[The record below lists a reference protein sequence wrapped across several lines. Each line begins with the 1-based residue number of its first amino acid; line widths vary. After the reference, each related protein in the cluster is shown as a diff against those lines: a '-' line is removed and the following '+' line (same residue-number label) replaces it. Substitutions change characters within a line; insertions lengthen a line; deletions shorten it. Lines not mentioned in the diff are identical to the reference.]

1 MHLPLCSILFCLR
14 SNGVAERRVFF
25 CKTWFD
31 VLRSNLSGFC
41 GLSTDALAI
50 CDSIAAEKST
60 HCAHRVWF
68 IDEYVY
74 RMIGWQ
80 PKAQGIKLRRKSC
93 DLVTL
98 PFRCALGS
106 SVSVTQWIVV
116 SCCFLCCV
124 AWGLYS
130 PGLLLRCYDIAY
142 YFVSV
147 NLRSRQGFNCWTPCF
162 FSLQVFFP
170 HVILQVKRGETKK

>member
-1 MHLPLCSILFCLR
+1 MHLPLCAILFGLH
-14 SNGVAERRVFF
+14 SNGVAERRVFL
-25 CKTWFD
+25 CKTWFE

-50 CDSIAAEKST
+50 WDSIAAEKST

-68 IDEYVY
+68 NVIDEFVY
-74 RMIGWQ
+74 QSLLDGSQ
-80 PKAQGIKLRRKSC
+80 PSVRISCWSNLKAQGIKLSRKSC
-93 DLVTL
+93 DLVTRK
-98 PFRCALGS
+98 PFQMCLGQQCFS
-106 SVSVTQWIVV
+106 DSIEWIVV

-147 NLRSRQGFNCWTPCF
+147 SLRSRQGFNC
-162 FSLQVFFP
+162 
-170 HVILQVKRGETKK
+170 